1 MTGAAVTGAAASG
14 AAGGGEAAGGG
25 SSKMARLSCSRILQ
39 LTPLPSRVYSR
50 QKRPSAC
57 SPKQCS
63 VKRGIMFRCRNI
75 WPMATPRRSTASM
88 QSSRLSVTVLVAT
101 PNCCPCASRA
111 TSRSYTP
118 WLFFVLCCTVTV
130 TCAFRY
136 DETSRCRFPLALSK
150 TRSIGENPE
159 AEPAEPQKP
168 SVGSLIRS
176 PRPPCDGTP
185 RDRSA
190 FSVSASWTRCIA
202 PSWRRGN
209 LDVTNQKRSSCW
221 VRCWFWLVCLILP
234 NRMAPAINAA
244 QWPQLIGARGDRRAV
259 RMERLRLLNQA
270 FSEGL
275 ITDDEYREHKRVVLC
290 GVDSRASKDPA
301 EPCRS
306 GSGDAKEQLTLE
318 DFDRAV
324 QMCMQSLLELVSQL
338 ATVCAQSASA
348 GHAPL
353 VQAAAAPHP
362 RERCAP
368 RRQRQADSRRNR
380 IRPGPFPPGTMR
392 RVDGRAPA
400 RGFAFDMQGQH
411 ARGGKPVHQRHLELD
426 HLQVRASPREHL
438 RASLEQP
445 LARLLGRSTPRC
457 FGTRALRRSPQ
468 PRSLHGSPPQ
478 ATSVHWRRE
487 RRPRRRLALG
497 WRRNGPREEWR

>member
-1 MTGAAVTGAAASG
+1 VHT
-14 AAGGGEAAGGG
+14 
-25 SSKMARLSCSRILQ
+25 AR
-39 LTPLPSRVYSR
+39 
-50 QKRPSAC
+50 
-57 SPKQCS
+57 
-63 VKRGIMFRCRNI
+63 
-75 WPMATPRRSTASM
+75 
-88 QSSRLSVTVLVAT
+88 
-101 PNCCPCASRA
+101 
-111 TSRSYTP
+111 
-118 WLFFVLCCTVTV
+118 
-130 TCAFRY
+130 
-136 DETSRCRFPLALSK
+136 D
-150 TRSIGENPE
+150 
-159 AEPAEPQKP
+159 
-168 SVGSLIRS
+168 
-176 PRPPCDGTP
+176 
-185 RDRSA
+185 
-190 FSVSASWTRCIA
+190 A
-202 PSWRRGN
+202 P
-209 LDVTNQKRSSCW
+209 V
-221 VRCWFWLVCLILP
+221 
-234 NRMAPAINAA
+234 
-244 QWPQLIGARGDRRAV
+244 RAV
-259 RMERLRLLNQA
+259 AMERLRLLNQA

-275 ITDDEYREHKRVVLC
+275 ITDDEYREHKRLVLG
-290 GVDSRASKDPA
+290 GVDGRASKDPA

-306 GSGDAKEQLTLE
+306 GSCDAKEQLTLE

-380 IRPGPFPPGTMR
+380 IRPGPFPPGAMR

-426 HLQVRASPREHL
+426 HLQVRASPREHSHGL
-438 RASLEQP
+438 QLGRRFFGPTVKSCARALHN

-457 FGTRALRRSPQ
+457 FGTQAFRRSPQ

-497 WRRNGPREEWR
+497 WRRNGPKEE